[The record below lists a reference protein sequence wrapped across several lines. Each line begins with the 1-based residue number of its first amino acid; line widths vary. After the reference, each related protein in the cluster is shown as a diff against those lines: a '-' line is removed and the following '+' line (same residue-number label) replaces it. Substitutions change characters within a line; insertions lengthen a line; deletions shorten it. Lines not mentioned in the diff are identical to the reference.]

1 MKFYL
6 GIDGGGTKTLFH
18 LADEHGNIL
27 QSYRTIGISYRQYPM
42 DTVLQRIKEGTEA
55 CLGAQGLLLKNLSGI
70 CIGYP
75 GYGESKER
83 DSALEKEL
91 EEMLSPA
98 CVKVVND
105 VVIAWAGAL
114 NGKPGIHVVCGTG
127 SIAYGEN
134 DLGQSMRCGGWLD
147 YFSDEGSGY
156 WLGRKTMQL
165 FSQQADGRVPKGRL
179 YSILREGLQFMDDL
193 DFIDI
198 MASEYIPYRDKVA
211 SMQMYLLEAARE
223 GDRSACEIYE
233 SACWELVRLVQSLQT
248 RLRLS
253 DGFKVTYSG
262 SLFRAED
269 LMLEPFEK
277 ALASIGGRLSPP
289 EKEPVDGAV
298 CIAIK
303 EDKTNV

>member
-18 LADEHGNIL
+18 LADEYGNIL
-27 QSYRTIGISYRQYPM
+27 QSYRTIGISYRQYSM
-42 DTVLQRIKEGTEA
+42 DTVLQRVKEGIDA
-55 CLGAQGLLLKNLSGI
+55 CLVAQGLSLRNISGV

-75 GYGESKER
+75 CYGESEEQDR
-83 DSALEKEL
+83 LLEKAL
-91 EEMLSPA
+91 TEMLSPA
-98 CVKVVND
+98 YVKVVND

-114 NGKPGIHVVCGTG
+114 NGTPGIHVVCGTG

-134 DLGQSMRCGGWLD
+134 ELSQGMRCGGWLD

-165 FSQQADGRVPKGRL
+165 FSQQADGRVPRGRL
-179 YSILREGLQFMDDL
+179 YSILHESLQLKEDL

-198 MASEYIPYRDKVA
+198 MAREYIPYRDKVA
-211 SMQMYLLEAARE
+211 SLQMYLLEAARE
-223 GDRSACEIYE
+223 GDHSACEIYAR
-233 SACWELVRLVQSLQT
+233 ACDELVRLVKSLQV

-253 DGFKVTYSG
+253 DDFKVTYSG
-262 SLFRAED
+262 SLFCAED
-269 LMLEPFEK
+269 LMLEPFKK
-277 ALASIGGRLSPP
+277 ALTSIGGRLFPS

-298 CIAIK
+298 CLAIK
-303 EDKTNV
+303 EDRTNV

>member
-1 MKFYL
+1 
-6 GIDGGGTKTLFH
+6 
-18 LADEHGNIL
+18 
-27 QSYRTIGISYRQYPM
+27 M

-75 GYGESKER
+75 CYGESKER